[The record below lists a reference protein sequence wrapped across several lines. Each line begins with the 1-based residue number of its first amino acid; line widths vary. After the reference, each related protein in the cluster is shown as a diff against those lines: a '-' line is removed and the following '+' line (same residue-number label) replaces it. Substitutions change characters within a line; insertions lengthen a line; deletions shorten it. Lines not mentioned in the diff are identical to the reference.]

1 MDPDEYEHLRKI
13 AEREGVSVAELV
25 RQAVTDRYFVPAG
38 RDRKQKAL
46 AGLLSLRPIPVED
59 WTLMKKEL
67 SDRYGFDL
75 P

>member
-1 MDPDEYEHLRKI
+1 MDPNEYEHLRKI
-13 AEREGVSVAELV
+13 AEREGKSVAELV
-25 RQAVTDRYFVPAG
+25 REAVADRYFVPAG
-38 RDRKQKAL
+38 RERKQKAL

-59 WTLMKKEL
+59 WSIMKKDL